1 MSSATDPK
9 VNLPVLN
16 LPHFEPNLRQS
27 EGKLWIFDFLRK
39 KYLILTPEEWVR
51 QHWINYLINYQEYPG
66 GLFSMEKGLKYNKLQ
81 KRTDLIVLDRSGRSY
96 LLIECKAPEV
106 QLSQKTLSQAMMYN
120 STVNSPHLVL
130 SNGMKHI
137 FLARLADEMK
147 YTQQENLPNRPL

>member
-1 MSSATDPK
+1 MSSASDPK

-16 LPHFEPNLRQS
+16 LPHFEPNLRHA
-27 EGKLWIFDFLRK
+27 EEKLWIFDFLRK

-51 QHWINYLINYQEYPG
+51 QHWINYLIYHHDYPG

-81 KRTDLIVLDRSGRSY
+81 KRTDLIVFDRLGKPF

-106 QLSQKTLSQAMMYN
+106 QLSEKTLSQAMMYN
-120 STVNSPHLVL
+120 SSINSPNLVL
-130 SNGMKHI
+130 SNGMKHV

-147 YTQQENLPNRPL
+147 YTQQESLPNRPK

>member
-1 MSSATDPK
+1 MSSASDPK

-16 LPHFEPNLRQS
+16 LPHFEPNLRQA

-51 QHWINYLINYQEYPG
+51 QHWINYLIYYHDYPG

-81 KRTDLIVLDRSGRSY
+81 KRTDLIVFDRLGKPY

-106 QLSQKTLSQAMMYN
+106 QLSEKTLSQAMMYN
-120 STVNSPHLVL
+120 SSINSPHLVL

-137 FLARLADEMK
+137 FLLHSSEEVKYIQGERLPESPK
-147 YTQQENLPNRPL
+147 